1 MSMYL
6 PNPDLRPTGFEMTEF
21 IDVRPMG
28 ETATAVD
35 RPPGP
40 RHGPTVRLD
49 PQTRLDIARRAAKY
63 IAGLVED
70 HNGDPADVRFVIH
83 ELQGQSPVAHHDGSA
98 VDGPSSR
105 SSGPGTR

>member
-35 RPPGP
+35 RPPPGRGTDPPCDWTRRPASTSPAGP
-40 RHGPTVRLD
+40 RSTSQD
-49 PQTRLDIARRAAKY
+49 
-63 IAGLVED
+63 
-70 HNGDPADVRFVIH
+70 
-83 ELQGQSPVAHHDGSA
+83 
-98 VDGPSSR
+98 SSR
-105 SSGPGTR
+105 TTTAIRPTCAS